1 MWHELIY
8 SLNLNSDEYLN
19 IYSRVGLQII
29 LILIKKA
36 TKNFDRSCND
46 EWIDP
51 IYSRA
56 HNNFSIRNE
65 RKRLQLKI
73 KVIDAI

>member
-1 MWHELIY
+1 MHYELIY
-8 SLNLNSDEYLN
+8 SLNFNADEFLNSYCWV
-19 IYSRVGLQII
+19 SLQEI
-29 LILIKKA
+29 LRLIKEA
-36 TKNFDRSCND
+36 AKNFDRSCND

-65 RKRLQLKI
+65 RKRLPLKI